1 MKKNMKVEDLMSIP
15 KSTYTIQTNRK
26 FRFNDLSSANQDKI
40 IQMINLIAE
49 ASKYKN
55 DLYKMIDKAN
65 KNLETFIN
73 TQKRLAK
80 FPLSK

>member
-26 FRFNDLSSANQDKI
+26 FRFNDLSPSNQDKI

-49 ASKYKN
+49 ASEYKN
-55 DLYKMIDKAN
+55 DLYKMIDKGN

-73 TQKRLAK
+73 AQKHK
-80 FPLSK
+80 